1 MNPAALLDPKGVR
14 RRGNNPHFPYPFF
27 HPSHINS
34 SNHMSEPQAVWPP
47 DFMASSAGDD
57 RYPRGTDY
65 NEQQFPLPYVF
76 QQPLITNNEAA
87 APKAPS
93 PSPALQ
99 YQSQQFDPRALL
111 NPKSAS
117 KRPAAEQ
124 EPERGREPS
133 SGEGLSGQV
142 SLVERL
148 HNVHERT
155 ASPAKKIKTDD
166 DHHKKKSHSP
176 ASFGAGALDL
186 KKPSNGQAQA
196 PPPGPAIDLTMSDD
210 EDDGV
215 KVVQDNSNE
224 VICIGKVR
232 SVYIQAHRVPFP
244 DPKKHQGNYGQQSRI
259 KISFRR
265 AGGDRNNS
273 VIMTVD
279 PTEREFGRIDFKT
292 APCIAP
298 LMDNSKTT
306 GMKWSAWTD
315 PRRKTTNEGPPG
327 SAMSALLNM
336 TFQLYCPRKFAF
348 TLGNHLAKCKVY
360 LDDPAFETDRCDYF
374 NPQTKNCWTK
384 EAAQRPT
391 FEAPRSSYPA
401 YVLRSVDEI
410 RTDVQNMFDTIGN
423 VEELPLREPS
433 SLVQTPLYK
442 HQKQA
447 LHFLWD
453 KEQVWEGDEADARKD
468 LLWQP
473 KVRDNGRKYYAHI
486 ITGAE
491 EPIRPLNCRGGILAD
506 EMGLGKT
513 LSILSLVAD
522 DDLREAAAV
531 FEQKRPVVNPNAIV
545 HPTMNS
551 RGTLL
556 VCPLS
561 TMYNWKEQLERH
573 FPAGQGLKWINYH
586 GKSRSMYSPQEL
598 ADHDIVITTYNMI
611 AADFQDKAMPL
622 PRVNWF
628 RIVLDEA
635 HAIRNI
641 NTKQSLAACSLPGQR
656 RWAVTGTPIQNRLDD
671 LGALFRFIKL
681 HPFDHT
687 SGFNQWIMGPFK
699 NADPD
704 VVPRLQLLVS
714 SITIRRVKDKV
725 LEIEL
730 PSRTDQIVRLKFSN
744 DEQKLHD
751 WFEADSS
758 RKVNAVTAGDKMG
771 GKSYARI
778 LTAITNL
785 RLICAHGRDLLNE
798 EALKLTDGMTYD
810 NPMEIADDD
819 NVDAATIN
827 RHQAYDMLELF
838 RQMDND
844 ECAIPG
850 CGAKLASQD
859 ADEFEEDD
867 ARADISGVMTSCYHM
882 VCAKHTRGFR
892 QDLQKTIM
900 QEGLCTCPFCD
911 ARITPIL
918 FELKKSDYTSYMQEQ
933 ERLKRDPK
941 LAKKIGAYNGPSSKT
956 KALLE
961 DLAEYRAWTEA
972 NPTEPP
978 IKSVVFSTWTT
989 HLDLIEI
996 ALSKNNHKYVR
1007 LDGRMPREA
1016 RNRSLSAF
1024 DKDPSVIIILVS
1036 IGAGG
1041 LGLNLTKAN
1050 KAFVMEPQFNPAA
1063 EAQAVDRVH
1072 RLGQTRPVTIKRF
1085 IMEGSF
1091 EEKML
1096 ELQRKKKDLANLAMT
1111 REKSSKEQA
1120 AKQRLEDLRSLFR

>member
-1 MNPAALLDPKGVR
+1 MHPAALLDPKGVR
-14 RRGNNPHFPYPFF
+14 RR
-27 HPSHINS
+27 
-34 SNHMSEPQAVWPP
+34 
-47 DFMASSAGDD
+47 
-57 RYPRGTDY
+57 
-65 NEQQFPLPYVF
+65 
-76 QQPLITNNEAA
+76 AA
-87 APKAPS
+87 APQVPS
-93 PSPALQ
+93 PSPAPPCQPQQ
-99 YQSQQFDPRALL
+99 YDPRALL

-124 EPERGREPS
+124 EPERGRETGN
-133 SGEGLSGQV
+133 GEKVSGQV

-155 ASPAKKIKTDD
+155 ASPAKKVKTGDN
-166 DHHKKKSHSP
+166 HKKKIHSP
-176 ASFGAGALDL
+176 ASFSAGALDL
-186 KKPSNGQAQA
+186 KNPSNGQAQA
-196 PPPGPAIDLTMSDD
+196 PQSNLAIDLTMSDD
-210 EDDGV
+210 EDTEV

-224 VICIGKVR
+224 MICIGKVR
-232 SVYIQAHRVPFP
+232 SIYVQAHQVPFP

-273 VIMTVD
+273 VIMAVD
-279 PTEREFGRIDFKT
+279 ATGREFGRIDLKT

-298 LMDNSKTT
+298 LMDNAKAT
-306 GMKWSAWTD
+306 GMMWTAWTD
-315 PRRKTTNEGPPG
+315 PRRKTHNEGPPG
-327 SAMSALLNM
+327 SPMSALLSM
-336 TFQLYCPRKFAF
+336 TYQLYCPRKFAF
-348 TLGNHLAKCKVY
+348 TLGNHLAKCKVF
-360 LDDPAFETDRCDYF
+360 LDDPVFETDRCDYF

-384 EAAQRPT
+384 EAAAQPT
-391 FEAPRSSYPA
+391 FEAPRPSYPA

-433 SLVQTPLYK
+433 STVQTPLYK

-453 KEQVWEGDEADARKD
+453 KEQVWEGEEADARKD

-473 KVRDNGRKYYAHI
+473 KVRDNGRKYYTHV
-486 ITGAE
+486 ITGE
-491 EPIRPLNCRGGILAD
+491 ESPVRPLNCRGGILAD

-522 DDLREAAAV
+522 DDSRKAAAI
-531 FEQKRPVVNPNAIV
+531 FEQKKPVVNPNVAV
-545 HPTMNS
+545 HPIINS

-573 FPAGQGLKWINYH
+573 FPAGRGLKWINYH
-586 GKSRSMYSPQEL
+586 GKSRSLYSPQEL
-598 ADHDIVITTYNMI
+598 ADHDLVITTYNMI
-611 AADFQDKAMPL
+611 AADYVDKSVPL

-641 NTKQSLAACSLPGQR
+641 NTKQSLAACTLPGQR
-656 RWAVTGTPIQNRLDD
+656 RWAVTGTPVQNRLDD

-681 HPFDHT
+681 HPFENT
-687 SGFNQWIMGPFK
+687 SGFNQWIMSPFK

-714 SITIRRVKDKV
+714 SVTIRRVKDKV

-730 PSRTDQIVRLKFSN
+730 PSRTDQVVRLKFSH

-751 WFEADSS
+751 WFEQDSA
-758 RKVNAVTAGDKMG
+758 RKVQAVTSGDKMG

-844 ECAIPG
+844 ECAYPD
-850 CGAKLASQD
+850 CRTKLASQD
-859 ADEFEEDD
+859 ADEYEEDD
-867 ARADISGVMTSCYHM
+867 TKADIAGCMTSCYHM
-882 VCAKHTRGFR
+882 VCAKHTRALR
-892 QDLQKTIM
+892 QELQKTT
-900 QEGLCTCPFCD
+900 QEGLCSCPFCD

-918 FELKKSDYTSYMQEQ
+918 FELRKSDYSAYMQEQ

-941 LAKKIGAYNGPSSKT
+941 LSKKIGAYNGPSSKT

-961 DLAEYRAWTEA
+961 DLAEHRVWTEA

-996 ALSKNNHKYVR
+996 ALSRNNHKYVR

-1016 RNRSLSAF
+1016 RNRSLEAF
-1024 DKDPSVIIILVS
+1024 DKDDSVTIILVS

-1050 KAFVMEPQFNPAA
+1050 NAFVMEPQFNPAA

-1096 ELQRKKKDLANLAMT
+1096 DLQRKKKDLANLAMA
-1111 REKSSKEQA
+1111 REKSTKEQA